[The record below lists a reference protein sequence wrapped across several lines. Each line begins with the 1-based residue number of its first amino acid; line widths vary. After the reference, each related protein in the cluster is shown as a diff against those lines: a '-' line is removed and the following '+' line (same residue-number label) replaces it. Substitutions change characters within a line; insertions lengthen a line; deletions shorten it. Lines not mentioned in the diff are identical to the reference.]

1 MISIE
6 KREKA
11 IAGYIES
18 RKKDNQEPYQ
28 CVFQI
33 TTPKCLNR
41 DFLNDENIK
50 IVVGFLEKYGIEWG
64 CVDTVDGAYNLNRDW
79 IETSD
84 IPCYVEYCGVYPIDW
99 SPEDSALLEQMEYD
113 GKIMVK
119 VLWHT
124 KDGDFVG
131 NH

>member
-1 MISIE
+1 MNRKE
-6 KREKA
+6 A

-18 RKKDNQEPYQ
+18 RKKNNQEPYQ

-33 TTPKCLNR
+33 TTPKCCNR
-41 DFLNDENIK
+41 DFLNDESIK
-50 IVVGFLEKYGIEWG
+50 VVVSLLEKYGVEWN
-64 CVDTVDGAYNLNRDW
+64 CIDTVKGTYNLNRDW

-84 IPCYVEYCGVYPIDW
+84 IPCYVEYCGVYPVEWDTKDLAI
-99 SPEDSALLEQMEYD
+99 LEQMEYD
-113 GKIMVK
+113 GKIMIK

-124 KDGDFVG
+124 KENEYID